1 MIGMNCGDAGS
12 LDTTWALLATEIG
25 YITIKKSQH
34 DFSATSRGFH
44 QLSKEPAREDRT
56 CEGYRGLHKP
66 AGASER
72 CPGATVAPGWWIRRP
87 CTSPRRKKR
96 IDLEVKAWIKKDC
109 GRCSSLPGVYP
120 CHVSSICLVGAA
132 FAKVPEIPARV
143 CCAAMTVRTA
153 NKQGTW
159 RLPSHFAE
167 ITVSDHSS
175 WVLTGWRCYLVC
187 YPSWVWAHYKS
198 PPWHWRKDPIYRGS
212 ASRMAA
218 FASAARAF
226 LGAVKQ
232 AQWLETW
239 LWDFL
244 HWFCSTTLAN
254 IC

>member
-1 MIGMNCGDAGS
+1 M
-12 LDTTWALLATEIG
+12 AL
-25 YITIKKSQH
+25 
-34 DFSATSRGFH
+34 
-44 QLSKEPAREDRT
+44 
-56 CEGYRGLHKP
+56 
-66 AGASER
+66 
-72 CPGATVAPGWWIRRP
+72 GWWICWL
-87 CTSPRRKKR
+87 CTSPRRRIEKRLPSFASHSSFEKR

-109 GRCSSLPGVYP
+109 VRYSSLLGVYP

-143 CCAAMTVRTA
+143 CCAAMTVQTA

-187 YPSWVWAHYKS
+187 YLSWVWPHYKS
-198 PPWHWRKDPIYRGS
+198 PPWHCRKDPIYRGS

-232 AQWLETW
+232 AQWLETALGFFW
-239 LWDFL
+239 SGFAQPSLLIF
-244 HWFCSTTLAN
+244 AN
-254 IC
+254 YGMFIQMAPK